1 MPTVLHESVISSV
14 VKELQH
20 QLRTLGAGVGLSAEF
35 AQKVEACGSATID
48 FADTSYGKH
57 DPDAQFGHLEAQ
69 YPGVVI
75 EMSYSQKRRDLSH
88 IADDYILGSDGDIR
102 VVVGIDVEYRGSKK
116 ATLSVWRPK
125 VEENEAG
132 EAELIAEQTVV
143 EQVFIKWLCRI
154 STLTPNRNSALMRAS
169 RMKQ

>member
-1 MPTVLHESVISSV
+1 MLTVLHESIIQNV
-14 VKELQH
+14 VEELQH
-20 QLRTLGAGVGLSAEF
+20 QLRTLGAGEGPSGEF

-48 FADTSYGKH
+48 FADTGYGKH
-57 DPDAQFGHLEAQ
+57 DPDSQFRHSEAQ

-75 EMSYSQKRRDLSH
+75 EVSYSQKRRDLSH

-125 VEENEAG
+125 VVENEVG
-132 EAELIAEQTVV
+132 EAELVAEQTVV
-143 EQVFIKWLCRI
+143 EQVLYKSFTVLPC
-154 STLTPNRNSALMRAS
+154 
-169 RMKQ
+169 